1 MSKNDLW
8 TEKYRPKTIEELD
21 CSSFLKKFLQNAT
34 VNGFPHLLLYGPPG
48 TGKTTFASL
57 LNPTFELNASDDR
70 GIEIIRNKIKKV
82 ANTVSKQVIVL
93 DECENL
99 TKDSQTCLRRI
110 LEDFPNTRFIFCTNY
125 YSRIIDPLKS
135 RLLKL
140 KFNLKESKALER
152 IGSSEQ
158 MKYDKK
164 FYQELLRKCNFDLRK
179 CLNILQGIKPLKKF
193 DLDEVIGILKNEI
206 IDQFK
211 TVDFSNYRNFIKMFL
226 FQGYNFMQLLMQL
239 TNNISGTN
247 LQRAEMARIL
257 AECEGKS
264 INGCSDEICLEYL
277 CLNYISIINA

>member
-239 TNNISGTN
+239 TNNISGTD

>member
-1 MSKNDLW
+1 
-8 TEKYRPKTIEELD
+8 
-21 CSSFLKKFLQNAT
+21 
-34 VNGFPHLLLYGPPG
+34 
-48 TGKTTFASL
+48 
-57 LNPTFELNASDDR
+57 
-70 GIEIIRNKIKKV
+70 
-82 ANTVSKQVIVL
+82 
-93 DECENL
+93 
-99 TKDSQTCLRRI
+99 
-110 LEDFPNTRFIFCTNY
+110 
-125 YSRIIDPLKS
+125 
-135 RLLKL
+135 LKL

-179 CLNILQGIKPLKKF
+179 CLNILQGIKPLKNF

-211 TVDFSNYRNFIKMFL
+211 TIEFSNYRNFIKMFL

-239 TNNISGTN
+239 TNNISGTD

>member
-125 YSRIIDPLKS
+125 YSKIIDPLKS

-211 TVDFSNYRNFIKMFL
+211 TIDFSNYRNFIKMFL

-239 TNNISGTN
+239 TNNISGTD

>member
-211 TVDFSNYRNFIKMFL
+211 TIDFSNYRNFIKMFL

-239 TNNISGTN
+239 TNNISGTD

>member
-99 TKDSQTCLRRI
+99 TKDSQTCLRR
-110 LEDFPNTRFIFCTNY
+110 
-125 YSRIIDPLKS
+125 
-135 RLLKL
+135 
-140 KFNLKESKALER
+140 
-152 IGSSEQ
+152 
-158 MKYDKK
+158 
-164 FYQELLRKCNFDLRK
+164 
-179 CLNILQGIKPLKKF
+179 
-193 DLDEVIGILKNEI
+193 
-206 IDQFK
+206 
-211 TVDFSNYRNFIKMFL
+211 FS
-226 FQGYNFMQLLMQL
+226 
-239 TNNISGTN
+239 
-247 LQRAEMARIL
+247 
-257 AECEGKS
+257 
-264 INGCSDEICLEYL
+264 
-277 CLNYISIINA
+277 